1 MNVVKN
7 PIINEEFY
15 MDSNPAYFAA
25 ENELNQ

>member
-15 MDSNPAYFAA
+15 MDNSPAYFAA
-25 ENELNQ
+25 ENGLNQ